1 MAEHGEIPT
10 AWAGIAAAGT
20 FIGGLIAALFGPWKM
35 PGTQPESGDTKVLA
49 EKLGNLERRQ
59 NEMDD
64 RITEVFHLL
73 GDVKDSLSK
82 AQADIREALTR
93 LEERRK

>member
-1 MAEHGEIPT
+1 MAEHSEIPS
-10 AWAGIAAAGT
+10 AWAGLAAAGT
-20 FIGGLIAALFGPWKM
+20 FIGGLLAVLFGPWKM
-35 PGTQPESGDTKVLA
+35 PGAQPESGDTKVLA

-64 RITEVFHLL
+64 RINEVFHLL
-73 GDVKDSLSK
+73 SDVKNSLST
-82 AQADIREALTR
+82 AQADVREALTR